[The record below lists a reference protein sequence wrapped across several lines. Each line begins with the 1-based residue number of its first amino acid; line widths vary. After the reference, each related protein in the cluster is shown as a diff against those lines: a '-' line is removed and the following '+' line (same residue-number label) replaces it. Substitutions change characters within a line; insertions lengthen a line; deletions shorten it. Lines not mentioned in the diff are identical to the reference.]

1 MEKQFSQQVNFFRD
15 EFKKKVIF
23 LSSLQIA
30 IISGSFIVVFSILSI
45 VQMSMM
51 DDMEKSAD
59 VATNQKQRMS
69 DRLAKLEE
77 SFVEPKEDPALR
89 RKIAEI
95 NENIKSK
102 KVLVTFLG
110 GQSSKK
116 TFSFS
121 SVMNG
126 LSEKSIKGVW
136 LTEFSIK
143 TDGSHYRLVGNTQHP
158 DLIPQYIDRLKTSEI
173 LIGTS
178 FSLFDLERSE
188 KGADY
193 LRFILS
199 SEVDANEPAIT
210 SR

>member
-15 EFKKKVIF
+15 EFKKKVVF

-30 IISGSFIVVFSILSI
+30 MVSGSFVVVFSVLSVI
-45 VQMSMM
+45 QMSMM
-51 DDMEKSAD
+51 DAMEQSAD
-59 VATNQKQRMS
+59 VAINQKQRMS
-69 DRLAKLEE
+69 DQLAKMEE
-77 SFVEPKEDPALR
+77 KFVEPKEDPALR
-89 RKIAEI
+89 LEIAGI

-102 KVLVTFLG
+102 KVLVNFLG

-126 LSEKSIKGVW
+126 LAEKSIKGVW

-143 TDGSHYRLVGNTQHP
+143 TDGNHYRLVGNTQHP
-158 DLIPQYIDRLKTSEI
+158 DLIPQYIDRLKTSET
-173 LIGTS
+173 LMGTS

-188 KGADY
+188 KGTDY
-193 LRFILS
+193 LKFILS
-199 SEVDANEPAIT
+199 SEVGVSESSIT

>member
-1 MEKQFSQQVNFFRD
+1 VEQPFSQQVNFFRD

-30 IISGSFIVVFSILSI
+30 VISGAFVVVFSVLSV

-51 DDMEKSAD
+51 DTMEKSAD
-59 VATNQKQRMS
+59 VAINQKQRLS
-69 DRLAKLEE
+69 DQLAKLEA

-89 RKIAEI
+89 SEIANI

-102 KVLVTFLG
+102 KVLVNFLG

-143 TDGSHYRLVGNTQHP
+143 TDGNHYRLVGNTQHP
-158 DLIPQYIDRLKTSEI
+158 DLIPRYIDRLKTSET
-173 LIGTS
+173 LMGTS
-178 FSLFDLERSE
+178 FSLFDLERSD
-188 KGADY
+188 KGASY
-193 LRFILS
+193 LKFILS
-199 SEVDANEPAIT
+199 SEVDVSESEIT
-210 SR
+210 NR